1 MHIRRTDKHSEDHRT
16 KERGFRDFLHIFKS
30 WSYWSYAGAAAQL
43 QVLLG
48 SEDKTT
54 FSTMPPLLSPST
66 VFWLPSRCFVMDL
79 SAGRRFIN
87 IKQGNE
93 RLAELY
99 GLLEDEDEANRKAG
113 RPSNA
118 SFRKDEGMAL
128 ITQILMMSECEAF
141 IGSYSS
147 NVAILVH
154 DLLLARKVVR

>member
-1 MHIRRTDKHSEDHRT
+1 
-16 KERGFRDFLHIFKS
+16 
-30 WSYWSYAGAAAQL
+30 
-43 QVLLG
+43 
-48 SEDKTT
+48 
-54 FSTMPPLLSPST
+54 
-66 VFWLPSRCFVMDL
+66 MDL